1 MAASQGASVFGMM
14 RRIFK
19 IMMGKQGWLVIIVMV
34 SGGCTWMNQTTF
46 HAATLKWFGKSYAAD
61 VRRASL
67 KQIHLEQRHF
77 VDKRVLVSGEVDSVS
92 ELGTYFVLR
101 QGERK
106 LLVVQYDILQ
116 NHLRVRPGLSSESVK
131 VVGTLT
137 SQKKGL
143 PALVAQYVVVD
154 RFARSAPASSP

>member
-1 MAASQGASVFGMM
+1 M
-14 RRIFK
+14 
-19 IMMGKQGWLVIIVMV
+19 QGWLATIVVI
-34 SGGCTWMNQTTF
+34 STGCTWVNQTTF

-61 VRRASL
+61 VRRVSL

-77 VDKRVLVSGEVDSVS
+77 VDKRVMVSGEVDSVS

-116 NHLRVRPGLSSESVK
+116 NHLRLRPGLGPQPVK
-131 VVGTLT
+131 VVGKLT

-143 PALVAQYVVVD
+143 PALVAQYVVLD
-154 RFARSAPASSP
+154 RFPRPDPPSSP